1 MASARTLARIEAW
14 VWVLIYGGLLTLV
27 LGLALRRADG
37 GWGDALALGGLVLAV
52 AGAVLIWV
60 RSRLKLDQP

>member
-27 LGLALRRADG
+27 LGLALRRADR
-37 GWGDALALGGLVLAV
+37 GWGDALALGGLVLAG